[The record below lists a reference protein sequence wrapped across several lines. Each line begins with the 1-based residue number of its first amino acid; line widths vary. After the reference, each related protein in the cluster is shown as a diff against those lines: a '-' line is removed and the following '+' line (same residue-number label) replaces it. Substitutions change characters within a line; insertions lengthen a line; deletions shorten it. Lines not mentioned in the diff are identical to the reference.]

1 MQRRRI
7 FVALVSAVLPAM
19 VLGGATR
26 RHITP
31 TVVLEKQADM
41 IRTTVP
47 GATQFFLKTVS
58 IGKGDFDRI
67 RTQGGFEPEE
77 DQVKFYYGQD
87 AGGQLAG
94 VVVFPQVNNQHGPLE
109 VGLSMNPDGTIRQ
122 AVVTKATVETKP
134 WVLTAVKAGL
144 MQRFQGMGPGD
155 DPSTALQGLSK
166 AELGEMPYYMAGVT
180 AQAVKRGLVLYGVL
194 YPR

>member
-1 MQRRRI
+1 MHARRTLLAAT
-7 FVALVSAVLPAM
+7 ALVPVLALTGAV
-19 VLGGATR
+19 R

-41 IRTTVP
+41 IRATVP
-47 GATQFFLKTVS
+47 GATRFFLKTVS
-58 IGKGDFDRI
+58 VGKGDFDRI
-67 RTQGGFEPEE
+67 RTEGGFEPEE

-87 AGGQLAG
+87 ASGKTAG

-109 VGLSMNPDGTIRQ
+109 VGLSLNPDGSIRE

-144 MQRFQGMGPGD
+144 MKRFRGMRPGD
-155 DPSTALQGLSK
+155 DPTRALDGLSK
-166 AELGEMPYYMAGVT
+166 QELGEMPYYMAGVA